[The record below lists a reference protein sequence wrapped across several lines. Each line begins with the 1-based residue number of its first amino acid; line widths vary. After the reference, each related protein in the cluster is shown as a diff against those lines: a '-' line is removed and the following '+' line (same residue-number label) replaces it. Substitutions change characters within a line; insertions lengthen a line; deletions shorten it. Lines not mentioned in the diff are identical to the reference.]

1 MQEKYLKDLGILL
14 CVAIIFILAFRAYY
28 VYTQVRKIPKVS
40 QYANMQLSDNLL
52 TQIHQIDESISE
64 RKEFRFR
71 VTRDP
76 LKQDLI
82 VQTRLDLLAEWEA
95 MVRRTPRLSAI
106 YDDHQGTLV
115 ADIEY
120 DGKMNT
126 VKVGE
131 TVAHRRVTRI
141 DSSAKKLYYVENGVS
156 GQMEEQKVPPK
167 PALISSQQGSNK
179 NEYNW

>member
-1 MQEKYLKDLGILL
+1 MQERYFKDLGILL
-14 CVAIIFILAFRAYY
+14 CVIIIFILAFRAYY
-28 VYTQVRKIPKVS
+28 TLNEARKIPKES
-40 QYANMQLSDNLL
+40 QYANMKLSDELL
-52 TQIHQIDESISE
+52 AKIQQIDESISE

-106 YDDHQGTLV
+106 YDDHEGNRV
-115 ADIEY
+115 ADIDY

-126 VKVGE
+126 VKAGDVI
-131 TVAHRRVTRI
+131 ANRRVTRI
-141 DSSAKKLYYVENGVS
+141 DTTEKKLYYVENGVS
-156 GQMEEQKVPPK
+156 GQMVESKVPPK
-167 PALISSQQGSNK
+167 PAAIATPTATAK